1 MMSPISDISLL
12 EERVRVLE
20 AESAVRHLLSR
31 YMFLCDVPGPETRE
45 SELGQLFCQDAVW
58 QGVGSR
64 YALKFGRLDG
74 RKAIVA
80 MLMSYLPPAPHFLSN
95 MHFLS
100 GEQISVDGFQAK
112 GRWVMQQLSRYES
125 GQSGSIVAALS
136 VEFLWEADAWRISS
150 FSTERVDAFRLE
162 NVQGASL

>member
-1 MMSPISDISLL
+1 MISTISDISLL

-31 YMFLCDVPGPETRE
+31 YMFLCDVPGPATRD
-45 SELGQLFCQDAVW
+45 SALGQLFCQDAVW

-64 YALKFGRLDG
+64 YAVKFGRVEG

-100 GEQISVDGFQAK
+100 GEQITVDGFQAK

-125 GQSGSIVAALS
+125 GQSESIIAALS

-150 FSTERVDAFRLE
+150 FSTERVDAYRLE
-162 NVQGASL
+162 NVQGSPL

>member
-1 MMSPISDISLL
+1 MISPISDISLL
-12 EERVRVLE
+12 EERIRVLE
-20 AESAVRHLLSR
+20 AESAVRHLLNR

-100 GEQISVDGFQAK
+100 GEQIGPRCRRKRHHRGVFRNDHVFRAAF
-112 GRWVMQQLSRYES
+112 V
-125 GQSGSIVAALS
+125 GQ
-136 VEFLWEADAWRISS
+136 
-150 FSTERVDAFRLE
+150 
-162 NVQGASL
+162 VQGAPLDAGCDRLDIGVGHHATW